1 MVDRTPEDVAAG
13 ILRIAVGGSVRE
25 VPTLKA
31 KYVGAW
37 AELVLLTDTD
47 GTAVAIKP
55 LEQWTAGDVAALA
68 GPSLERIVDLIVAY
82 DRAGALGGK
91 EWLLENADPPQLQT
105 ALTQMLG
112 NAFPLAD
119 SPEVLAATVMGQAA
133 AGWKRQSSTNGH
145 SRTGTSRPTSSSRA
159 STRSS

>member
-1 MVDRTPEDVAAG
+1 MAERSAEDIAAG
-13 ILRIAVGGSVRE
+13 VLRIAVGGTVRE

-37 AELVLLTDTD
+37 AELVLLTDRD
-47 GTAVAIKP
+47 GHAVKIKP
-55 LEQWTAGDVAALA
+55 LEEWTAFDVAQLA
-68 GPSLERIVDLIVAY
+68 GPALDRVVDLIVAY
-82 DRAGALGGK
+82 DRTGALGGRD
-91 EWLLENADPPQLQT
+91 WLMENADPPQLQE
-105 ALTQMLG
+105 ALTAMLG

-133 AGWKRQSSTNGH
+133 AGSSPPRSTSGR
-145 SRTGTSRPTSSSRA
+145 SRPGTSTRTSSGRD